1 MLAQLMTIHRL
12 DGKGLFTETRLSYVG
27 SRGAERALM
36 KGGRNP
42 MVIGEEISQH

>member
-27 SRGAERALM
+27 ESGAERALM